1 MVTTNK
7 KYKINITILFLG
19 FLTVGSDIA
28 MSASKARKSS
38 SGKQTASRNS
48 KSNARKSSS
57 ARSKANTSDTN
68 ISMTNIATN
77 ISKESEINSDINE
90 DNCEFKYN
98 LCMNNICNDPDIG
111 KCLCYED
118 KYTNKSNQ
126 SFININGNNVRKGF
140 ELLEYAKKQCVY
152 ILDKCMNIRRS
163 ITEKYS
169 NLVQRDCLMVSQ
181 TEVAKDQGLSAEIN
195 ELKKCV
201 RDYCTASN
209 MGYEDFSMPEY
220 GLCFDPEVANFQID
234 ANCSS
239 IIAKSKTPV
248 GLRDLFLNDMTRL
261 REEACKKMNGEMSND
276 RQKCYITVSYGPNK
290 DSIASSKKIAVG
302 EYFYCNGKEF
312 NTDLGLSEEFER
324 KKKHE
329 KILLAAKGLRAA
341 GNIVGFV
348 VGESVIG
355 KVVETSI
362 DVTTAVAQTY
372 VDIEATAKGYKSK
385 QEGITSIFNNVSSV
399 LLTSINLANVISAV
413 DEKDI
418 KLKGKGAD
426 KSAENSTESASEEN
440 KTDSAS
446 TGNDSSSSDKSEKS
460 GTEPVKTEDG
470 SSTSDK
476 EKSKTESKESSTA
489 SSVLGIASSAVDVAG
504 GITGY
509 ALQSKIDDI
518 TIDNEKKGVVDYA
531 TFQNRDEG
539 IGTVNKTASAR
550 GNCFINNEWLA
561 TENEIILLQWQL

>member
-1 MVTTNK
+1 MAINK
-7 KYKINITILFLG
+7 RHKINITILFLG

-28 MSASKARKSS
+28 MSANKARKSS

-48 KSNARKSSS
+48 KSNARKSTSS
-57 ARSKANTSDTN
+57 RATVNTSDVD
-68 ISMTNIATN
+68 ISATNIATN
-77 ISKESEINSDINE
+77 ISNGNDINSDINE

-126 SFININGNNVRKGF
+126 SFVNVNGNNVRKGF
-140 ELLEYAKKQCVY
+140 ELFEYAKKQCVY

-163 ITEKYS
+163 VTEKYS
-169 NLVQRDCLMVSQ
+169 NLVQRDCLMISQ
-181 TEVAKDQGLSAEIN
+181 TEVAKEQGLSSEIN

-209 MGYEDFSMPEY
+209 MGNEDFSMPEY
-220 GLCFDPEVANFQID
+220 GLCFDKDVANFQID

-261 REEACKKMNGEMSND
+261 REEACNKMNGEISND
-276 RQKCYITVSYGPNK
+276 RQKCYINVSYGPNK
-290 DSIASSKKIAVG
+290 DHIAASKKIAVG
-302 EYFYCNGKEF
+302 EYFYCNGNEF
-312 NTDLGLSEEFER
+312 NTDLGVSEEFER

-329 KILLAAKGLRAA
+329 KIRLAAKGLRAA

-348 VGESVIG
+348 VGESAVG
-355 KVVETSI
+355 KILDTSI
-362 DVTTAVAQTY
+362 DIATAAAQTY

-385 QEGITSIFNNVSSV
+385 QEGIMNVFDDISSV
-399 LLTSINLANVISAV
+399 LVTSINLSSIVLDKNNDTNTNKP
-413 DEKDI
+413 DEK
-418 KLKGKGAD
+418 KEETSKTG
-426 KSAENSTESASEEN
+426 ESSQKEEKATLN
-440 KTDSAS
+440 K
-446 TGNDSSSSDKSEKS
+446 
-460 GTEPVKTEDG
+460 DG
-470 SSTSDK
+470 SSTDK
-476 EKSKTESKESSTA
+476 KEQSESKTKGSITTSSA
-489 SSVLGIASSAVDVAG
+489 LGIASSAVDVAG

-518 TIDNEKKGVVDYA
+518 TIDNEKKGITNYA
-531 TFQNRDEG
+531 TFENRDEG
-539 IGTVNKTASAR
+539 IGTVNKTSSTR